1 MKIRL
6 YRVEKKKK
14 KKQKHGYIKSNKA
27 GKEKEETKHDAQTA
41 KVHTVTQRDRLT
53 LNAIHLYQSNG
64 KKITR
69 NPLLTEVNKDYPLQ
83 LHVDELWLYAQ
94 SPLRGPF

>member
-6 YRVEKKKK
+6 YRVEKK

-64 KKITR
+64 KKIQET
-69 NPLLTEVNKDYPLQ
+69 LC
-83 LHVDELWLYAQ
+83 
-94 SPLRGPF
+94 